1 MRFRLFLGRA
11 GTASKATGRGAH
23 AAGEKAA
30 EICWILETQ
39 IVRDLRDGHSGVA
52 QLAFRFDEHACMHEL
67 SRGLAGDSVDDASP
81 LESPHAANAAS
92 TTQSAARQRV
102 LVGILVA
109 VDR

>member
-1 MRFRLFLGRA
+1 MVPVLGREA
-11 GTASKATGRGAH
+11 AWRGAH
-23 AAGEKAA
+23 APSKEAA
-30 EICWILETQ
+30 EIRRVLETQ
-39 IVRDLRDGHSGVA
+39 IVGNLRDRHARVA